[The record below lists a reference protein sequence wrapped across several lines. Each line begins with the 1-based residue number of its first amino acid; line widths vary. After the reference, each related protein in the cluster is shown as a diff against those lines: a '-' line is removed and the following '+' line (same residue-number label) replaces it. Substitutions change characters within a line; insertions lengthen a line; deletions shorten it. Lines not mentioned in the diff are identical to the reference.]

1 MTHTTKYGNTY
12 SDREWKEMQEN
23 FDREV
28 EEARDY
34 LDKRDAILRHAAQM
48 LKDIEVSKNSYGI
61 ACRIADHGTEGI
73 QFSSIEKQESVE
85 KIADWI
91 TKQDQAIW

>member
-34 LDKRDAILRHAAQM
+34 LNKRDAILRHAAQM
-48 LKDIEVSKNSYGI
+48 LEDAGASKNSFGI
-61 ACRIADHGTEGI
+61 ATRIADYGTEGI

-85 KIADWI
+85 KIEDWI
-91 TKQDQAIW
+91 AEQDRAL